1 MTGSGQ
7 ALEIRMTRKKILGS
21 HVKRLLSGVSAHG
34 RRHLTEV
41 ETDLLQ
47 TELLLEEAIDKLTAS
62 FLAIHGAIGARQAL
76 LDRLLAGEALSD
88 EERLLLSHMS
98 DEIGQHVNSA
108 ITSMQFQDMTSQ
120 LIDRTLKR
128 VTGLREFLGTLG
140 EHGAD
145 ILPDSGSEEIIDRL
159 GKVSMALA
167 IQSLELRSMLRKSVE
182 QRHLESGDVELF

>member
-1 MTGSGQ
+1 
-7 ALEIRMTRKKILGS
+7 MTRKKILGS

-47 TELLLEEAIDKLTAS
+47 TELLLEEAIDKLTHS
-62 FLAIHGAIGARQAL
+62 FMAIHGAVGARQDAI
-76 LDRLLAGEALSD
+76 DRLLAGGTPSAEDSVKLAG
-88 EERLLLSHMS
+88 MS
-98 DEIGQHVNSA
+98 GEIGQHVNVA

-140 EHGAD
+140 EHGSY
-145 ILPDSGSEEIIDRL
+145 ILPDSGSEEIVDRL

-167 IQSLELRSMLRKSVE
+167 IQSLELRSVLHKSVE
-182 QRHLESGDVELF
+182 QRHLESGDIELF